1 MLDSRLGIFRV
12 IAKSYKRIFAVGDV
26 HGNLRE
32 LTILLNF
39 VQSREDLT
47 KEDLVVFVG
56 DYIDRGPSSAGVVE
70 YVTAFREA
78 HPETICLQGN
88 HEEMLLSFLGFGG
101 SHGEYYLKNGG
112 AECLQSYGVDVL
124 SQDRGDI
131 ARSIPEKH
139 LEFFRTLEI
148 GIVVGNYVFVH
159 AGIRPGIPLDE
170 QREGDLRWIRQEFI
184 QSPHDL
190 GKTVVFGHTS
200 FSQVFVDLPF
210 KLGIDT
216 GIAYGN
222 ALSIVEVTEGSCYQ
236 IELGEDMPSVLK
248 I

>member
-1 MLDSRLGIFRV
+1 MADSRLGMFRV

-39 VQSREDLT
+39 VRRREGLSED
-47 KEDLVVFVG
+47 DLVVFVG

-78 HPETICLQGN
+78 HSETVCLQGN
-88 HEEMLLSFLGFGG
+88 HEEMLLSFLGLGG

-112 AECLQSYGVDVL
+112 SNCLQSYGIDVL
-124 SQDRGDI
+124 SQDRSEI
-131 ARSIPEKH
+131 VRAIPEKH
-139 LEFFRTLEI
+139 IDFFKTLEV
-148 GIVVGNYVFVH
+148 GVVVGDYIFVH
-159 AGIRPGIPLDE
+159 AGIRPGIPLEE
-170 QREGDLRWIRQEFI
+170 QNEGDLRWIRQEFI
-184 QSPHDL
+184 RSPHHL

-200 FSQVFVDLPF
+200 FGQIFVDLPY

-222 ALSIVEVTEGSCYQ
+222 ALSVVEVIAGDCYQ
-236 IELGEDMPSVLK
+236 IELGEDEPSVHK